1 MNTSVKST
9 YVILAYKVLNYN
21 IDQFWIDW
29 AVEMLMNGYETEH
42 LVILAGIS
50 PPYDQFELHSL
61 TDKVFNELHLDYS
74 DRDQVIRNY
83 VSYLL
88 STADFDHFNVVEI
101 LKPLRE
107 LRDLYLALDDYNGLS
122 NFYRLYYAVEDLQ
135 YDTVQ
140 WYVDGLDRGNI
151 KEVVQR
157 MFTEW
162 LKENPIN

>member
-1 MNTSVKST
+1 M
-9 YVILAYKVLNYN
+9 
-21 IDQFWIDW
+21 
-29 AVEMLMNGYETEH
+29 
-42 LVILAGIS
+42 
-50 PPYDQFELHSL
+50 
-61 TDKVFNELHLDYS
+61 
-74 DRDQVIRNY
+74 
-83 VSYLL
+83 SYLL